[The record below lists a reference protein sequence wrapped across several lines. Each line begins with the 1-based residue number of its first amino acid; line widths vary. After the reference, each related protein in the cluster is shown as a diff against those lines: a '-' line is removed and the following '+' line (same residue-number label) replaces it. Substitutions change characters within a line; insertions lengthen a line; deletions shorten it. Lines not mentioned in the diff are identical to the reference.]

1 MTSYEM
7 RISDWTSDVCSSDLT
22 SSFASGGNSR
32 RCALILAEYIQREWM
47 DTFNK
52 GNFSAWTIRLF
63 ASATSPGLDRPHGR
77 PQTIAPMA
85 ETGGPANTI
94 SRWPGA
100 SKHRAASTFCF
111 STTPRPCPTHSAED
125 WMQIGR
131 EHD

>member
-85 ETGGPANTI
+85 ETGGPANRSEEHTSDIQSLMRI
-94 SRWPGA
+94 SYA
-100 SKHRAASTFCF
+100 VLCLTNKT
-111 STTPRPCPTHSAED
+111 
-125 WMQIGR
+125 
-131 EHD
+131 